1 MWLEAPTSLGGRNGP
16 MRLTLLICRRVP
28 SNSRRTHGSGRP
40 PIGSLPPGRP
50 SLGCH
55 PVPSVVIPIGSLPP
69 GRPSLSCHLVPSV
82 VIPSVA
88 RDLLCSR
95 VTQTLIL
102 PVFICLR
109 ALWRSSNLYHPCFQ
123 FIARSFAKVPG
134 VGGYKSPAARIHLA
148 LNDSGWQISGIGD
161 LCGSRLQPRHKA
173 HRINAA
179 LAADAYRCTA

>member
-55 PVPSVVIPIGSLPP
+55 
-69 GRPSLSCHLVPSV
+69 LVPSV
-82 VIPSVA
+82 VISSLA

-134 VGGYKSPAARIHLA
+134 VGGYKSSAAQIRLA
-148 LNDSGWQISGIGD
+148 LNESGWQISDTSD

-173 HRINAA
+173 RGINAA